1 MHYPLL
7 AGEYDVD
14 ALITAHC
21 IIILHIVFRYSTR
34 GIDLLD
40 NYLE

>member
-21 IIILHIVFRYSTR
+21 IMTR